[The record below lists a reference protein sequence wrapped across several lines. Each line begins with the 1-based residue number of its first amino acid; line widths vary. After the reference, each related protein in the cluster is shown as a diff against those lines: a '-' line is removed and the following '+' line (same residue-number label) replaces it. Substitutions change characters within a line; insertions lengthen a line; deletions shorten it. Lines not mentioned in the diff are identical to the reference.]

1 MEFFKRTTHIDFLRT
16 RKIAIFMSL
25 VVLVAAVA
33 SFSTRGLKLGLD
45 FTGGVVVQ
53 VDYPTAVKTQL
64 VRHTLQVAG
73 IREFTVQHFGSPKDI
88 IVRLRPV
95 NGEIAKAQ
103 GEAVVT
109 ALKAV
114 TPGVVEKQIN
124 SVGPQVGSELRN
136 QGALALIVTLILIF
150 IYLLV
155 RFEWRLALGAVAAT
169 VHDVVFTVGI
179 FSFTHWQF
187 NLDVLAAVLAVLGY
201 SVNDTVVVFD
211 RIREDFKR
219 MRRGEPI
226 DVMNAAIN
234 QTLSRTIMTSG
245 MTLLVVIALLV
256 VGGAALRGFSL
267 ALLIG
272 IIVGTYS
279 SIYIASATALMLG
292 VSRQHFAT
300 KKRTATEDQ
309 QP

>member
-1 MEFFKRTTHIDFLRT
+1 VELFKRQTHFNFLRT
-16 RKIAIFMSL
+16 RKAAIFMSL
-25 VVLVAAVA
+25 VVLAAAVA
-33 SFSTRGLKLGLD
+33 SFATRGLNLGLD
-45 FTGGVVVQ
+45 FTGGVVVE
-53 VDYPTAVKTQL
+53 VSYPQAVATDAVRNQL
-64 VRHTLQVAG
+64 DKAG
-73 IREFTVQHFGSPKDI
+73 FDNFTVQHFGAPTEVMI
-88 IVRLRPV
+88 RLRPHKDQV
-95 NGEIAKAQ
+95 AKEQ
-103 GEAVVT
+103 GAAVVKT
-109 ALKAV
+109 LQSNNPKV
-114 TPGVVEKQIN
+114 TEKQVN
-124 SVGPQVGSELRN
+124 VVGPQVGGQLRN
-136 QGALALIVTLILIF
+136 QGALALLVTLMLIF
-150 IYLLV
+150 VYLLV

-211 RIREDFKR
+211 RIRENFKR
-219 MRRGEPI
+219 MRRGSPMEI
-226 DVMNAAIN
+226 MDAAIN
-234 QTLSRTIMTSG
+234 QTLSRTIITSG
-245 MTLLVVIALLV
+245 MTLLVVIALLF

-292 VSRQHFAT
+292 VSRQHFAA
-300 KKRTATEDQ
+300 KKRAAAEE